1 MMLLRERLLDVDLQI
16 VVIVREDQIF
26 GVHLTFSEI
35 PAFDLM
41 ENMIDFFAK
50 LSIELLSRLF
60 LCFLLL
66 LAVSRRF
73 LALRNILIEASEQQ
87 AQETNVNDESALT
100 HRFQCLLKIVLGQV
114 RLIIVHVRD
123 IQIHKHCFT
132 EDLVVALLNE
142 QQKVVNDLFDLVLE
156 QYPVIA
162 LVQIVVEEVVLDLI
176 YLVDLL
182 VDILTCLCLL
192 RHEACIAL
200 CTHQALA
207 LTLVLF
213 AIAHPL
219 REPLL
224 GQVLALPARTLQIL
238 ADYLEEPR
246 ADSIAP
252 PLAYQGSSL
261 FLVLGEELIDLM
273 LLKSLGQIDH
283 FLLND
288 IEFYF
293 NRRHC
298 LLAQQSLKVVL

>member
-1 MMLLRERLLDVDLQI
+1 VFSHHRIQIKFWWLLDVDLQI

-50 LSIELLSRLF
+50 LSIELLSILF

-66 LAVSRRF
+66 LAVLRRF
-73 LALRNILIEASEQQ
+73 LALRKILIEASEQQ

-123 IQIHKHCFT
+123 IQIHEHCFT

-224 GQVLALPARTLQIL
+224 GQVLALPARTL
-238 ADYLEEPR
+238 
-246 ADSIAP
+246 
-252 PLAYQGSSL
+252 
-261 FLVLGEELIDLM
+261 
-273 LLKSLGQIDH
+273 
-283 FLLND
+283 
-288 IEFYF
+288 
-293 NRRHC
+293 
-298 LLAQQSLKVVL
+298 